1 MELKNAVAVCL
12 ISLFSATLVVLIARS
27 LDSQAASQLEPRLA
41 GIEQE
46 LQAIRKQGGFASSPG
61 ALPREP
67 EDRLVV
73 YFLHGKTRCE
83 SCRALEATTEETLKT
98 HFAAQLDRGELAWK
112 VLNFEMPQGEELG
125 RKFDVIASVVVLAR
139 MQNNQ
144 LTDDWTRLDKALGM
158 ATDKAALTQ
167 YLRDEIGQMLAK
179 KTAAPPV
186 PKPSEPAVPVPS
198 TDAPVLPV
206 PKGAQAI
213 PVPDNKT
220 SEPAGSKGP
229 PAIPIPE

>member
-27 LDSQAASQLEPRLA
+27 LDSQVASQLEPQLTSIA
-41 GIEQE
+41 EE

-83 SCRALEATTEETLKT
+83 NCRALEATAKETLQT

-186 PKPSEPAVPVPS
+186 PKPSEPA
-198 TDAPVLPV
+198 
-206 PKGAQAI
+206 I
-213 PVPDNKT
+213 PVPDTKT
-220 SEPAGSKGP
+220 SEPAGSKEP